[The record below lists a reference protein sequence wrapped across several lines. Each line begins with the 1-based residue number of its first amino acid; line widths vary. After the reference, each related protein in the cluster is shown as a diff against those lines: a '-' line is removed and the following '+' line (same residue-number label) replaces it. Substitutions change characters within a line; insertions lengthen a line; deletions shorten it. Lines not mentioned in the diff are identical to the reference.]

1 MAQIRAY
8 TQGKNSRVSPRRRS
22 NMTTPQI
29 EKVVKSPVLALQ
41 ERANAGGHLNA
52 GEIGK
57 LLDANF
63 PEPAFTD
70 LAGQWG
76 SGSKVPGTGSVE
88 PVPPAAAILSPA
100 PQPAT
105 KASC

>member
-1 MAQIRAY
+1 
-8 TQGKNSRVSPRRRS
+8 
-22 NMTTPQI
+22 MTTPQI
-29 EKVVKSPVLALQ
+29 ENVVKSPVLALQ

-76 SGSKVPGTGSVE
+76 SGSKVPGRECRLPSVQAEILFRSDHHQRSPSTGRQSVGGVSGSSAFRF
-88 PVPPAAAILSPA
+88 PSTIA
-100 PQPAT
+100 
-105 KASC
+105 